1 MTKYEKE
8 IYNIVNNSYGHL
20 TVDQIFERLKETYPG
35 VVLATVYNN
44 LNKLWEDQ
52 LIHKVSV
59 EGMPDRYDRMEKH
72 DHLVCRFCGSLTDIQ
87 LEDLTL
93 SLEKQLGEAF
103 LSYDL
108 KVFYICALCRERLK
122 KKR

>member
-44 LNKLWEDQ
+44 LNKLWEDR

-59 EGMPDRYDRMEKH
+59 EGMPDRYDRIEKH
-72 DHLVCRFCGSLTDIQ
+72 DHLVCRLCGSLTDIR